1 MSSYPPPTQ
10 FNPIYNDVEY
20 FNLTASLTIGEA
32 DARYLK
38 LTGGTAIGL
47 CSFSAGLSTPNIYN
61 GGFTFSMPSSS
72 GQLALVSQIPS
83 STNFVDI
90 TTNQSIN
97 GIKTFSTNPII
108 SAISNSGFNLS
119 IPTITGADTI
129 ASLGLTQTF
138 SATKNFT
145 ALTGLATAGVYPR
158 TSASTQYSSTFT
170 TPAIQIGGSTNDGIY
185 SSGTDIIDIGS
196 QGTNYISLQ
205 PQGIYRFVGGTI
217 DPAIVFNQRIQV
229 LNGASSAASPAI
241 QIDNQNSGFYRVNQG
256 TIGIGISGVATGRW
270 SSAGLNIFGV
280 AGTAAA
286 PAFVMNNDTD
296 TGLYAT
302 AANQVG
308 IACAGS
314 QVGNWTST
322 GLSLVGS
329 GVISNVLGTV
339 SLPSY
344 TFTGDTNTGIY
355 SSAADTIDFAC
366 GGVNRLSITSSL
378 ADFAGTVQILT
389 IRGKGGSSNIVS
401 VAPITNDA
409 VGTSILRITPHT
421 GGWSATGI
429 ATLQFGDL
437 NHTVSVT
444 NGTAMTLDVPTEIR
458 SSISGTQR
466 LKVSATG
473 INTTGIAQTSIP
485 MATMMTKSTA
495 QSTATGSVVSVVSY
509 NVSSNPS
516 SYFTLDTTAGTI
528 TFTVSDAPCMIFV
541 SGQIQFP
548 SSTSGVREI
557 WIEDGS
563 GLRWVDFNRNATSD
577 AGDTSKSAIAGMR
590 MITTNATYV
599 LTMKIY
605 QNTGGTI
612 NSGGITSTNLTTFC
626 CARIN

>member
-1 MSSYPPPTQ
+1 MSAYPPPQ
-10 FNPIYNDVEY
+10 EFNPVFNESEYNTSNDG
-20 FNLTASLTIGEA
+20 LTQASGDL
-32 DARYLK
+32 RYLK
-38 LTGGTAIGL
+38 LTGGVLSGL
-47 CSFSAGLSTPNIYN
+47 TTFSSGLQTPNIYN
-61 GGFTFSMPSSS
+61 AGNTFSVPSSS

-83 STNFVDI
+83 SSGFVDT

-108 SAISNSGFNLS
+108 SAISNSGFDLS

-185 SSGTDIIDIGS
+185 SSGTDIIDIGVN
-196 QGTNYISLQ
+196 GTNYISLQ

-229 LNGASSAASPAI
+229 LNGASSATSPAI

-286 PAFVMNNDTD
+286 PAFVMNNDID

-308 IACAGS
+308 ITCAGA
-314 QVGNWTST
+314 QVGNWTSS
-322 GLSLVGS
+322 GLSLIGS
-329 GVISNVLGTV
+329 GVISNILGTV

-344 TFTGDTNTGIY
+344 TFNGDTNTGIY
-355 SSAADTIDFAC
+355 SSTADTIDFAC
-366 GGVNRLSITSSL
+366 GGVNRLSITSAL

-389 IRGKGGSSNIVS
+389 IRGKGGSSNIVT

-409 VGTSILRITPHT
+409 VGTSILRITPNT
-421 GGWSATGI
+421 GGWSATGT

-437 NHTVSVT
+437 NHTISVV

-458 SSISGTQR
+458 TSVSGTQR
-466 LKVSATG
+466 LKVSSTG

-495 QSTATGSVVSVVSY
+495 QSTATGSAVSVVSY

-516 SYFTLDTTAGTI
+516 SYFTLNTTNGTI
-528 TFTVSDAPCMIFV
+528 AFTVSDAPCMIFV

-548 SSTSGVREI
+548 SGTTGVREI

-563 GLRWVDFNRNATSD
+563 GSRWVDFNRNATSD

-590 MITTNATYV
+590 MITSNATYT
-599 LTMKIY
+599 LIMKIY

-612 NSGGITSTNLTTFC
+612 NSGGIDANVLTTFC